1 MFPAYATGTA
11 NEKEDGEIVD
21 DNQKFSSFDE
31 EKILEARARK
41 EKRAKEAK
49 MRERMEHQMA
59 PRYIYSDDDEVEVH
73 VPMAIPAHHVPFSEP
88 RVDLPSSK
96 KKKKKKS
103 KASKKHKNKKKRR
116 RHTTLSSSSSSSDS
130 DEPSGSRRRNRGSS
144 SSSSSSDD
152 SSRERRK
159 RKVVVPPSIEK
170 EKWSFLGHGEERSRE
185 GSFIVYDRQYDHLLF
200 GMDSIPKGHTTLF
213 FPAPP
218 HSTKDRSYRYY
229 GGALRNLNEADVE
242 NRFRKKAPP
251 QGCEA
256 DFIPL
261 SHVKLKDFQFL
272 YDIEKQNEENKAR
285 EELEAEVSLSTSPD
299 MVPLEVRRR
308 LITTRFG
315 NDPKNLETLEE
326 YLRINEEI
334 FEAGRAQHFGAD
346 RRALVERQLSIV
358 DKAIAHNARSVE
370 LRIKRLE
377 FMKEIHPTSE
387 LLLEWE
393 KLLNAFVNNCSLWE
407 KYLDHIQYDMAL
419 YTRDILEKAFD
430 RCFVKLGSLLNGSF
444 KSHKADSGTDAF
456 LLRMYV
462 RRLTWWMEC
471 GYTNRAVAS
480 VQACIE
486 YYERRPHDLVNAP
499 EKQLME
505 AFAKFWR
512 SGVPRIGDREAKGWA
527 YYFCKRE
534 VEEEPHDPEIL
545 EREIQTQLIA
555 SLEERIASSA
565 NDAILDWSEMECELD
580 NIESR
585 PRRPLRENYAREN
598 DQLHA
603 QSELD
608 FRDIRIVPVY
618 PAHCGLVLLR
628 ALGVQFPEQL
638 DLNVFHPAG
647 VTVPPAPT
655 FCLLDEWDLM
665 PSSTSMFRNPC
676 RGAIDIALNIV
687 YSMVKHTPC
696 TEFVFV
702 LLETKAYQTDLLYH
716 DAPKSV
722 RCAKFQEYLREVM
735 KELEPLDF
743 KMTREEFELAVVAYA
758 VSVSRRWV
766 QEGGEGFCPS
776 NPDENETQQKKKKKK
791 KEGRLFTR
799 SRLIERLRN
808 LVFNDVATPLHLLGP
823 RRTQILLRMLIS
835 LIQAILVRKTNNI
848 AGSSTDRESDVEL
861 VREAIA
867 AFVLRKNC
875 EKVTKTDALAALD
888 AWKQLFRSL
897 DRNKSLT
904 CFESSRALCVAL
916 RIYFD
921 YSKASHTTNQWI
933 EECAVFLRNIE
944 PFTTEDDKGV
954 VIEAYL
960 DVLEHH
966 WRSSHTGKENLVDIL
981 KRGQEECP
989 HKSSFIRRYIDLCA
1003 GRVQSLKVHRFIA
1016 SRNVRADPTLDTI
1029 RSLSFLYLE
1038 KRKAETLQEAGVTS
1052 STNVSAQITRREAS
1066 RRMDP
1071 ALWRLAME
1079 QCFDE
1084 RFFEETHV
1092 MASAQCGWS
1101 RHLHIDR
1108 TRRFATRQ
1116 KCEEIICLMEERGAH
1131 VFNDLDYVDVLK
1143 EVATVPSQ
1151 I

>member
-116 RHTTLSSSSSSSDS
+116 RHTT
-130 DEPSGSRRRNRGSS
+130 NRGSS

-159 RKVVVPPSIEK
+159 RKVVVPPSI
-170 EKWSFLGHGEERSRE
+170 
-185 GSFIVYDRQYDHLLF
+185 
-200 GMDSIPKGHTTLF
+200 LF

-285 EELEAEVSLSTSPD
+285 EELEAEVSVSPFQLSTSPD

-555 SLEERIASSA
+555 SLEE
-565 NDAILDWSEMECELD
+565 
-580 NIESR
+580 
-585 PRRPLRENYAREN
+585 
-598 DQLHA
+598 
-603 QSELD
+603 
-608 FRDIRIVPVY
+608 
-618 PAHCGLVLLR
+618 
-628 ALGVQFPEQL
+628 
-638 DLNVFHPAG
+638 
-647 VTVPPAPT
+647 
-655 FCLLDEWDLM
+655 
-665 PSSTSMFRNPC
+665 RNPC